1 MMQQKIFRFLPLCC
15 LAVLAFSSCKKDYDC
30 VCTNSSGSYTAGTTK
45 DTKMRAKKYC
55 QGLGSG
61 ETTCKVQ

>member
-1 MMQQKIFRFLPLCC
+1 MKLMRLFSLTC
-15 LAVLAFSSCKKDYDC
+15 LLAFVLSSCKKDYDC

-45 DTKMRAKKYC
+45 DTKSRAKKYC